1 MGTETQRLLGVD
13 SLRGHC
19 PVRLGPDT
27 GEGTMSVRVYM
38 TMEGYLLE
46 LDHKPVAVFW
56 RFSEAV
62 AAAKAAIRH
71 QPRYDACQR
80 V

>member
-1 MGTETQRLLGVD
+1 MGSLGG
-13 SLRGHC
+13 RG
-19 PVRLGPDT
+19 PVRPRGSPGQHGQDA
-27 GEGTMSVRVYM
+27 MSARVYM
-38 TMEGYLLE
+38 TLEGYLLE

-71 QPRYDACQR
+71 QPRYDDCQR